1 MLNELSVFL
10 LAAGM
15 MQAVLLSVFLLLPSN
30 IRQTSNRLLV
40 AVLLTVAAGFGEL
53 FLYGSGV
60 SFLHPNYAYI
70 GTLIS
75 LLQPP
80 AIYLY
85 TRSLMYRHFQIRL
98 THAVHLIPFAAGL
111 IVYLTLYVPLSES
124 AKISL
129 LQQQDLPGMPVSLPL
144 ALAYHGAFL
153 GWLGYSLS
161 RLRSFNSDIQHLY
174 SDIARQQMLWLR
186 FLLSGYAGLWIVSI
200 ICCLFFY
207 LFRLTDK
214 TAWVL
219 PVVSMAGF
227 AFINTL
233 LICALRQPAA
243 FMGLTQEDETL
254 LEDIQPIK
262 APPLPASEQVD
273 KVAEFMR
280 RNQPFLDSTLS
291 LSQLARQIKLSPH
304 DLSAII
310 NNGFQQNF
318 FTFISEYRI
327 EYAKKLL
334 ATAEDKRTILD
345 IMYASGFNSKSV
357 FNTAFKKQTGV
368 TPSEYRRQQPSSS

>member
-1 MLNELSVFL
+1 MLNDLSVFL

-15 MQAVLLSVFLLLPSN
+15 MQAALLSVFLLLPSN
-30 IRQTSNRLLV
+30 IIQVSNRLLV
-40 AVLLTVAAGFGEL
+40 IVLLTLAAGFGEL

-60 SFLHPNYAYI
+60 SFLHSNYAYI

-85 TRSLMYRHFQIRL
+85 TRSLMYRHFRIRPA
-98 THAVHLIPFAAGL
+98 HAVHLIPFATGL
-111 IVYLTLYVPLSES
+111 IVFFTLYVPLSDS
-124 AKISL
+124 AKITL

-144 ALAYHGAFL
+144 ALAYHGVFL
-153 GWLGYSLS
+153 GWLGYSLR

-186 FLLSGYAGLWIVSI
+186 FLLSGYSGLWIVSI

-214 TAWVL
+214 TSWVL
-219 PVVSMAGF
+219 PVVSIAGF

-233 LICALRQPAA
+233 LVCALRQPAA
-243 FMGLTQEDETL
+243 FMGLTQADEIL
-254 LEDIQPIK
+254 LENIQPVK
-262 APPLPASEQVD
+262 APQLRGAEQVD
-273 KVAEFMR
+273 KVAEFMH

-291 LSQLARQIKLSPH
+291 LSQLAHQLKLSPH

-327 EYAKKLL
+327 EHAKKLL
-334 ATAEDKRTILD
+334 AMPEDKRTILD
-345 IMYASGFNSKSV
+345 IMYSSGFNSKSV
-357 FNTAFKKQTGV
+357 FNTAFKKQTGL
-368 TPSEYRRQQPSSS
+368 TPSEYRRQYL

>member
-1 MLNELSVFL
+1 
-10 LAAGM
+10 

-30 IRQTSNRLLV
+30 IVQTSNRLLV
-40 AVLLTVAAGFGEL
+40 VVLLTVAAGFGEL
-53 FLYGSGV
+53 LLYGSGV
-60 SFLHPNYAYI
+60 SFSHPNYAYI

-85 TRSLMYRHFQIRL
+85 TRSLMYCRFQIRL
-98 THAVHLIPFAAGL
+98 IHAVHLIPFAAGL
-111 IVYLTLYVPLSES
+111 IVFFTLYVPLPESE
-124 AKISL
+124 KITI
-129 LQQQDLPGMPVSLPL
+129 LQQQDLPGMPEPLPL
-144 ALAYHGAFL
+144 ALVYHGVFL
-153 GWLGYSLS
+153 GWLGYSLG
-161 RLRSFNSDIQHLY
+161 RLQSFNSDIQRLY
-174 SDIARQQMLWLR
+174 SDIARQQILWLR
-186 FLLSGYAGLWIVSI
+186 FLLSGYAGLWIGSI
-200 ICCLFFY
+200 ICCLCFY
-207 LFRLTDK
+207 LFRLTDQ
-214 TAWVL
+214 TTWIL

-254 LEDIQPIK
+254 LVDIQPVK
-262 APPLPASEQVD
+262 TLLLPESKQVD
-273 KVAEFMR
+273 NVVDFMR

-327 EYAKKLL
+327 EYATKLL
-334 ATAEDKRTILD
+334 ATPGDKRTILD

-368 TPSEYRRQQPSSS
+368 TPTEYRRQHCLQTVLR

>member
-1 MLNELSVFL
+1 
-10 LAAGM
+10 
-15 MQAVLLSVFLLLPSN
+15 
-30 IRQTSNRLLV
+30 
-40 AVLLTVAAGFGEL
+40 
-53 FLYGSGV
+53 
-60 SFLHPNYAYI
+60 
-70 GTLIS
+70 
-75 LLQPP
+75 
-80 AIYLY
+80 
-85 TRSLMYRHFQIRL
+85 
-98 THAVHLIPFAAGL
+98 
-111 IVYLTLYVPLSES
+111 
-124 AKISL
+124 
-129 LQQQDLPGMPVSLPL
+129 MPEPLPL
-144 ALAYHGAFL
+144 ALVYHGVFL
-153 GWLGYSLS
+153 GWLGYSLG
-161 RLRSFNSDIQHLY
+161 RLQSFNSDIQRLY
-174 SDIARQQMLWLR
+174 SDIARQQILWLR
-186 FLLSGYAGLWIVSI
+186 FLLSGYAGRWIVSI

-207 LFRLTDK
+207 LFRLTDQ
-214 TAWVL
+214 TTWIL

-254 LEDIQPIK
+254 LVDIQPVK
-262 APPLPASEQVD
+262 TLLLPESKQVD
-273 KVAEFMR
+273 NVVDFMR

-334 ATAEDKRTILD
+334 ATPGDKRTILD

-368 TPSEYRRQQPSSS
+368 TPTEYRRQHCLQTVLR